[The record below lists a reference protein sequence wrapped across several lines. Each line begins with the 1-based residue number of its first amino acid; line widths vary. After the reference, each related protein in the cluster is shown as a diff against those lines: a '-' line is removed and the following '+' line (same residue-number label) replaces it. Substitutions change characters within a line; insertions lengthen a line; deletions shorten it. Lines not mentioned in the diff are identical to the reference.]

1 MTTTA
6 LSLVVLAALGPV
18 EPVASQDAPAPRI
31 EPGTRLRVYETSTAV
46 PAVEGTA
53 SALENGRLILD
64 VGSKKQ
70 PLEID
75 LARMSRVEIRTRK
88 SSRGKGA
95 AIGAAAGAL
104 GFLAIV
110 GATGGCSSEDPIAQA
125 YSELSGI
132 SDAECYGSALLVGG
146 AAGALIGLAVSHGD
160 RWEALPVDQL
170 RRSADSPATGSR
182 WRVTVRPRTL
192 GISLSLGF

>member
-31 EPGTRLRVYETSTAV
+31 QPGTRLRVYETSATV

-53 SALENGRLILD
+53 SAIENGRLILN

-104 GFLAIV
+104 GLVAIV
-110 GATGGCSSEDPIAQA
+110 GASGGCSSEDPFVDAV
-125 YSELSGI
+125 YSI
-132 SDAECYGSALLVGG
+132 SDTECYAGALLLGG

-170 RRSADSPATGSR
+170 RRSAESPATGSR